1 MDKRSPNGGL
11 FLCHSF
17 LFKRKGALHSIKIA
31 NFVPKYHIGYNCG
44 YDCGRQ
50 TGASCA

>member
-1 MDKRSPNGGL
+1 MAAFFFVGL
-11 FLCHSF
+11 FL
-17 LFKRKGALHSIKIA
+17 FKKKGALHSIKIA

-50 TGASCA
+50 TGISCA